1 MNKTAEKIL
10 NVMKWRLRDRAANV
24 ANDAQVSESTARKHL
39 DALVKDGLLRKE
51 WESYRDGNMEY
62 NRAYYALVQE

>member
-39 DALVKDGLLRKE
+39 DALVKDGLHRKE

-62 NRAYYALVQE
+62 NRAYNALVQE